1 MNQIVKVDH
10 QYLKCL
16 LNLFSVIKYK
26 KISIFLLNE
35 IMLLIQVMKPQQIFN
50 YNEII
55 IIVELSQCDLNLTII
70 DDNKNF
76 ICNGN
81 PHYNQTTFTFAYS

>member
-10 QYLKCL
+10 QYLKRL

-26 KISIFLLNE
+26 TISIFLLNE

-70 DDNKNF
+70 SDNKNVTW
-76 ICNGN
+76 NGN
-81 PHYNQTTFTFAYS
+81 PHYNQTTFTLA

>member
-10 QYLKCL
+10 QYLKRL

-55 IIVELSQCDLNLTII
+55 IIVELSELTII
-70 DDNKNF
+70 DDNKNVTW
-76 ICNGN
+76 NGN
-81 PHYNQTTFTFAYS
+81 PHYNQTTFTFA

>member
-10 QYLKCL
+10 QYLKRL

-35 IMLLIQVMKPQQIFN
+35 IILLIQVMKPQQIFN

-55 IIVELSQCDLNLTII
+55 IIVELSQCDLNLII
-70 DDNKNF
+70 RDF
-76 ICNGN
+76 FFS
-81 PHYNQTTFTFAYS
+81 FTHN